1 MTHTLHRYGDA
12 ESLRDDYVIFAMPA
26 KGYSDA
32 NCTPALKRFL
42 ELALRHGPVNVG
54 DATRGGAYRGR
65 PHVGPLVHWFPRMRP
80 DFQAVV
86 SDLDGYTV
94 AAAVFDRP
102 DKLEEFLREVA
113 AADLGMCV
121 NISAVT
127 DAAQAV
133 ARRVGLTRHSVE
145 YSLPFRFGRTE
156 LLPDRRTLE
165 LYTMCGHG
173 MVSANMA
180 QKMRDWVREGR
191 RTPKQCAEY
200 LARFCSCGVYNVSRA
215 ARLLEEGRS
224 KR

>member
-26 KGYSDA
+26 KGYNDA

-42 ELALRHGPVNVG
+42 ALALRHGPVNIG
-54 DATRGGAYRGR
+54 DATRGGAYRRR
-65 PHVGPLVHWFPRMRP
+65 PVVSPLVHWFPHAEP

-86 SDLDGYTV
+86 GGVDGYTI
-94 AAAVFDRP
+94 AAAVFDRA
-102 DKLEEFLREVA
+102 DKLESFLRDVK

-127 DAAQAV
+127 ETAQDV
-133 ARRVGLTRHSVE
+133 ARRLGITRHSVE

-156 LLPDRRTLE
+156 LLPDKRTLA

-173 MVSANMA
+173 MVSSNMA

-191 RTPKQCAEY
+191 RTPQQGAEY
-200 LARFCSCGVYNVSRA
+200 LARFCTCGVYNIARA

-224 KR
+224 TR